1 MTSDAWTQAS
11 DPSARGSRDPSF
23 GGQEEPL
30 SYVLQSQ
37 GQAVGAE
44 SLGRGE
50 PTARLAARPS
60 CGLHWGGGSPAG
72 DALLLECFGRSWFAW
87 LRRLRAPRPACR
99 LRWEPGE
106 PVAKVTWRINCRTW
120 RRRLPRPLPCPARG
134 ICLRPRLCPQCKRSE
149 GLGLAD
155 LHSCPSRG
163 PSAPPRSHSSGGRG
177 VASLLGLEALQGP
190 PGGTRILFSLV
201 PVLRPLDCFHNFPQK
216 FAPKQS
222 PRKSAQTSFQSV

>member
-72 DALLLECFGRSWFAW
+72 DALLLECIGRSWFAW

-99 LRWEPGE
+99 LQWEPGE
-106 PVAKVTWRINCRTW
+106 PVAKMTWRINRRTW

-163 PSAPPRSHSSGGRG
+163 PSAPPRSHGSGGSRG
-177 VASLLGLEALQGP
+177 G
-190 PGGTRILFSLV
+190 
-201 PVLRPLDCFHNFPQK
+201 
-216 FAPKQS
+216 QS
-222 PRKSAQTSFQSV
+222 PRAGGIAGTAGGNQNPLLLGPRFKAT